1 VKTLR
6 MVLAAGMLA
15 VTLVATSPATAHRLD
30 LMTPNKA
37 GPIRRG
43 ETTMRQMRRWFGA
56 PTARKVVR
64 VGCVRVIKARWG
76 RRLMVYASRDTRRTV
91 EAIFVRARRITST
104 RHGDL
109 DTHTRKGLR
118 VGDRERKLRRLYPKR
133 RPITHAGHSHYRL
146 ATGRYGTYLMA
157 KVVNH
162 RVVQLEAWPFEF
174 C

>member
-1 VKTLR
+1 MKTLR

-15 VTLVATSPATAHRLD
+15 VTLMATTPATAHRLD

-37 GPIRRG
+37 GPIQRG

-76 RRLMVYASRDTRRTV
+76 SKLMVYASRDPRRTRPSQ
-91 EAIFVRARRITST
+91 F
-104 RHGDL
+104 
-109 DTHTRKGLR
+109 GLSAPP
-118 VGDRERKLRRLYPKR
+118 VKKSSFARKLSVGSLSAPNVG
-133 RPITHAGHSHYRL
+133 PISASPWSSG
-146 ATGRYGTYLMA
+146 
-157 KVVNH
+157 
-162 RVVQLEAWPFEF
+162 